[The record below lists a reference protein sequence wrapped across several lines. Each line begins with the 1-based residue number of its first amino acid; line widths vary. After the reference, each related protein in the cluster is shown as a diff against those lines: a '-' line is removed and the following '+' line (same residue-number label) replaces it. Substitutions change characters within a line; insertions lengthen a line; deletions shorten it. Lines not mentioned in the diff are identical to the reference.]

1 MTTLFILS
9 AIVLVVFG
17 GLLTAIDGALS
28 VLGRGDILDEADEV
42 KNPTPLRNVAKD
54 VAGHVSALTFVRVL
68 VETLAGVLVTLVV
81 ARLVSVW
88 WEVLLIA
95 TAIMVAVLFVVVGS
109 SPRSIGVANSRSIVR
124 MFAPLIRAIRVSLGP
139 VAEALIVVG
148 RIVTP
153 GSPKGGPLTS
163 EEQLRSLVDEAAH
176 QDVLE
181 KEDRELLHSVFEF
194 GDTIVREIM
203 VARTDMVTI
212 EQDLTLRDAI
222 AVFLDEGISR
232 MPVVGKDSDDVIG
245 VIYLRDVASI
255 QHQSPRK
262 MATTSVA
269 TLAKP
274 ALFIPESKKADD
286 TLRLLQAEQNHMALV
301 VDEYGGIAG
310 LVTLEDLMEELVGE
324 ISDEYDLDE
333 GEITELGEDCY
344 RVATRYSVDDLADLY
359 DIDIDEDDVDTVGG
373 LMAKTLG
380 KLPES
385 GSTAEAYGLIL
396 TAEKTAGRKA
406 SVEWIGVEPTAE
418 LREALRTR
426 RELDKTLTG
435 EIELP

>member
-1 MTTLFILS
+1 L
-9 AIVLVVFG
+9 
-17 GLLTAIDGALS
+17 
-28 VLGRGDILDEADEV
+28 
-42 KNPTPLRNVAKD
+42 
-54 VAGHVSALTFVRVL
+54 
-68 VETLAGVLVTLVV
+68 
-81 ARLVSVW
+81 
-88 WEVLLIA
+88 
-95 TAIMVAVLFVVVGS
+95 
-109 SPRSIGVANSRSIVR
+109 
-124 MFAPLIRAIRVSLGP
+124 
-139 VAEALIVVG
+139 
-148 RIVTP
+148 
-153 GSPKGGPLTS
+153 
-163 EEQLRSLVDEAAH
+163 
-176 QDVLE
+176 
-181 KEDRELLHSVFEF
+181 
-194 GDTIVREIM
+194 
-203 VARTDMVTI
+203 
-212 EQDLTLRDAI
+212 

-232 MPVVGKDSDDVIG
+232 MPVVGKDSDDVLG

-262 MATTSVA
+262 MPTTTVA

-333 GEITELGEDCY
+333 GEITELGEDRY

-385 GSTAEAYGLIL
+385 GSTAEVYGLVL

-406 SVEWIGVEPTAE
+406 SVEWIVVEATSE
-418 LREALRTR
+418 LHKALRTR